1 MTITLPKLGE
11 SIVSA
16 TVIQWFKQ
24 EGDPISLDEPLLE
37 VATDK
42 VNSEIPSPVTGIL
55 KKILVLDEG
64 DVEVGQPLAVIAT
77 SEKVIQEAVK
87 REEQKANCSSG
98 MKDFLSPA
106 VLRLAREKGLDV
118 AELEKMTGSGNGGRV
133 TKKDLEEYLLKEVKQ
148 EPVSSCGVERVKMTH
163 MRKAIADHLVRSF
176 NETPSATLITEIDV
190 TRVVQEIQKTKE
202 SFFAKHG
209 YKISITSYLAR
220 AIASAV
226 KEFPLVNSSLEKDT
240 ILLKKQ
246 VHLGIAV
253 SIKEGLLVPVIK
265 DCDTC
270 SLEEIAKKVAVL
282 STKAREGTLS
292 PEEVQGSTLTMTN
305 FGMSGI
311 MIGIPIIP
319 YGETAILGVGAI
331 QRKVVPLEGESFGI
345 RQMMHLSLTFDH
357 RVFDGMYGCGY
368 LGAIKASLEKSSKSH
383 DPAH

>member
-1 MTITLPKLGE
+1 MMITLPKLGE

-16 TVIQWFKQ
+16 TVIQWFKK
-24 EGDPISLDEPLLE
+24 EGDSVSLDEPLLE

-55 KKILVLDEG
+55 KKILVAEDKEL
-64 DVEVGQPLAVIAT
+64 EVGEPLAIIAT
-77 SEKVIQEAVK
+77 SEKVIQESIK
-87 REEQKANCSSG
+87 REAQKSSCG
-98 MKDFLSPA
+98 AEMRDFFSPA

-118 AELEKMTGSGNGGRV
+118 AELEKMTGSGSGGRV
-133 TKKDLEEYLLKEVKQ
+133 TKKDLEEYLSKEVKP
-148 EPVSSCGVERVKMTH
+148 EPVVHSGVERVKMTH
-163 MRKAIADHLVRSF
+163 MRKAIAEHLVRSF
-176 NETPSATLITEIDV
+176 NETPSATLIAEIDV
-190 TRVVQEIQKTKE
+190 TDVMQEIKKKKE
-202 SFFAKHG
+202 SFFQKHG
-209 YKISITSYLAR
+209 YKLSITSYLAQ
-220 AIASAV
+220 AIALAV

-253 SIKEGLLVPVIK
+253 SVKEGLLVPVIK
-265 DCDTC
+265 NCDTA
-270 SLEEIAKKVAVL
+270 SLEEIAGKVADL
-282 STKAREGTLS
+282 SFKAREGALS
-292 PEEVQGSTLTMTN
+292 PDEVHGSTLTMTN

-331 QRKVVPLEGESFGI
+331 QRKVMPLEGEAFGV

-368 LGAIKASLEKSSKSH
+368 LGAIKTYLEEL
-383 DPAH
+383 